1 MFTTHSHLVS
11 RLRNHGSLLLHAKN
25 RLCYCETRRNYDNDV
40 QSPDRGT
47 NLRPHGYE
55 TGKPNIQPL
64 RLVPSFQLADK
75 TISFLITT
83 NANDKETCSRLFL

>member
-11 RLRNHGSLLLHAKN
+11 KLRMRGSLLPHAKN
-25 RLCYCETRRNYDNDV
+25 RLCYREMWRNCDKDV

-55 TGKPNIQPL
+55 TGTLSIQPL
-64 RLVPSFQLADK
+64 RSVPSF
-75 TISFLITT
+75 
-83 NANDKETCSRLFL
+83 